1 MNQSQIAGKWKE
13 IKGELRKAWGDL
25 TDDEVEQTKG
35 NMESISGLIQQKF
48 GLTKDQAKERLEK
61 VYSKFEDKTEE
72 YKNNLREENERNRD
86 RLN

>member
-13 IKGELRKAWGDL
+13 IKGEIRKAWGNL
-25 TDDEVEQTKG
+25 TDDEIEQTKG

-48 GLTKDQAKERLEK
+48 GLTKEQASERLNR
-61 VYSKFEDKTEE
+61 VYSKFENTAEDAKDK
-72 YKNNLREENERNRD
+72 LRESNERD

>member
-13 IKGELRKAWGDL
+13 IKGEIRKAWGDL

-48 GLTKDQAKERLEK
+48 GLTKEQASERLNK
-61 VYSKFEDKTEE
+61 VYGKFDSATENV
-72 YKNNLREENERNRD
+72 KDSLRESNTRDRD

>member
-13 IKGELRKAWGDL
+13 IKGEIRKAWGNL
-25 TDDEVEQTKG
+25 TDDEIEQTKG

-48 GLTKDQAKERLEK
+48 GLTKEQASERLNR
-61 VYSKFEDKTEE
+61 VYSKFENTAEDTKDK
-72 YKNNLREENERNRD
+72 LRESNERD

>member
-13 IKGELRKAWGDL
+13 IKGEIRKAWGDL

-35 NMESISGLIQQKF
+35 NMESISGLIQQKY
-48 GLTKDQAKERLEK
+48 GLSKEQASERLNK
-61 VYSKFEDKTEE
+61 VYSKFEDTAENVKDS
-72 YKNNLREENERNRD
+72 LRESNRNRD

>member
-1 MNQSQIAGKWKE
+1 MNQSQMAGKWKE
-13 IKGELRKAWGDL
+13 IKGEIRKAWGEL

-48 GLTKDQAKERLEK
+48 GLSKEQAAEK
-61 VYSKFEDKTEE
+61 LNSVYSKFDAKAENVKDS
-72 YKNNLREENERNRD
+72 LRESNKRDRD